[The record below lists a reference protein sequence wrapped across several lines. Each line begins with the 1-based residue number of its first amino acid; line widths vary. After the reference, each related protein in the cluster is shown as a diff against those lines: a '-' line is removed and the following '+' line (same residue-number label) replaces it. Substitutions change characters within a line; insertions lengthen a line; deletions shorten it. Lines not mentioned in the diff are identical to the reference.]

1 MVFVNKIKSLGFAFS
16 VASVFIMHPLSI
28 FAQNLVMNPSFEMPN
43 DPTVPIT
50 AGEFNVSRAKGWSM
64 PTKSQATLYSSIP
77 TIATLNRAMSKWK
90 FTAKEGDNVVGI
102 TTYGVM
108 ASDTKKELREY
119 VQGTLNEPLTIGKK
133 YYVTYNVHFHCE
145 GTNNIGIYFS
155 TKQLKTD
162 SAYRLPVYPQINQKK
177 VVNYKKDWTEVRDS
191 FIAREAYT
199 HFTVGNFFTNL
210 ETTIESN
217 KLNYHKA
224 YLDNIVIEEQQDTK
238 NASKLLDMLVEN
250 TPSSTPTNT
259 TTTTPNNAND
269 PSTPSVSD
277 VKSSNIPTVLK
288 GEILVLDKVWFQ
300 FNASALQTESSAQL
314 NKLVLL
320 MQKRPN
326 MKILVKGHTSSEG
339 GDDYNMKLSETRS
352 LSVKQYLISQ
362 GIVGERIAY
371 KGLGETQPVA
381 TNDTEDGRQRNRRV
395 EFEIMSE

>member
-1 MVFVNKIKSLGFAFS
+1 MVFVKKIKSLGLSFS
-16 VASVFIMHPLSI
+16 IASVFTIGPLSI
-28 FAQNLVMNPSFEMPN
+28 FAQNLVMNPSFELPTDPN
-43 DPTVPIT
+43 VPIT
-50 AGEFNVSRAKGWSM
+50 AGEFNVSRAKGWTM

-90 FTAKEGDNVVGI
+90 FTAKEGDNVVGV

-108 ASDTKKELREY
+108 ASDAKKELREY

-155 TKQLKTD
+155 TKQMKTD

-177 VVNYKKDWTEVRDS
+177 VINYSKDWTTVRDS

-250 TPSSTPTNT
+250 SPSPTPAN
-259 TTTTPNNAND
+259 TTTTPNNTSN

-277 VKSSNIPTVLK
+277 PKTSNIPTVLK

-314 NKLVLL
+314 NKLVFL

-362 GIVGERIAY
+362 GIVAERIAS
-371 KGLGETQPVA
+371 KGFGETQPVA